1 MLAVN
6 LWSEPIPTFANLIN
20 SGVPFNAFSGVEANF
35 ITLFVTLIANTL
47 DGNLLVTP
55 IPTKSV
61 GSISIDSNTLLLSPE
76 AFGLYVSD
84 SPVTKK

>member
-1 MLAVN
+1 MHF
-6 LWSEPIPTFANLIN
+6 W
-20 SGVPFNAFSGVEANF
+20 GGNF

-61 GSISIDSNTLLLSPE
+61 GSISMTQIHCTFSE
-76 AFGLYVSD
+76 AFGLYVI
-84 SPVTKK
+84 VLQ